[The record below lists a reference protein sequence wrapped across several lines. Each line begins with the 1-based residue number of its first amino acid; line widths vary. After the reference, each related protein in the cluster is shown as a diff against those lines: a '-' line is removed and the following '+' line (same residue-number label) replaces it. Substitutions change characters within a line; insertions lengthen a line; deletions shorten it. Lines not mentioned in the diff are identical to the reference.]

1 MLEVRNISLNYGREV
16 LKDISLQ
23 LKQGEIISIVGKSG
37 AGKTSLLKIM
47 AGNLEPTSGEV
58 WFEGVKV
65 KGPIT
70 KLIPG
75 HPEVCLVNQDF
86 QLDKYHTTEEN
97 IKNPILYLPEKER
110 NIFLEELIE
119 LLELGSVRN
128 QQAISLSGGE
138 QQRLAIAR
146 VIAMEPKVILL
157 DEPFSHLDG
166 LLRKKLINYFLELR
180 RIRKTSLVLVSHDG
194 TEVLGLSDR
203 IYSMKNGVITRK
215 GNPHKFYYKP
225 KSLEDARLFG
235 PMNSIRVGDKRV
247 FFRPDEFTLNPQKD
261 QTKVELSFLYSSF
274 TGPVYENFFQTNQGE
289 QVVLFSFNSLE
300 NVTKIGIEHKN

>member
-1 MLEVRNISLNYGREV
+1 MLVVKNISLNYGKQV
-16 LKDISLQ
+16 LKDISLS
-23 LKQGEIISIVGKSG
+23 LKEGEIISIVGKSG

-86 QLDKYHTTEEN
+86 QLDNYHTTEEN
-97 IKNPILYLPEKER
+97 IKNPILYLPEKIR
-110 NIFLEELIE
+110 NAFLEELID
-119 LLELGSVRN
+119 LLELGSVRH
-128 QQAISLSGGE
+128 QQAITLSGGE

-194 TEVLGLSDR
+194 TEVLGMSDR
-203 IYSMKNGVITRK
+203 IYSMKNGLITRR
-215 GNPHKFYYKP
+215 GNSHKFYYRP
-225 KSLEDARLFG
+225 KSIEDACLFG
-235 PMNSIRVGDKRV
+235 PMNSIRIDEKRV
-247 FFRPDEFTLNPQKD
+247 LFRPDEFTLNPQEGQSIVD
-261 QTKVELSFLYSSF
+261 LTFLYSSF
-274 TGPVYENFFQTNQGE
+274 TGPVFENYFRTFQDE

-300 NVTKIGIEHKN
+300 DVTKIGIKHKN